1 MNKSRRSFLKVAG
14 LSACALSSGL
24 AGLGALSGVAQA
36 QVAPG
41 RYEKGVNA
49 FHAKRWAMVIDTRQ
63 FNSPKDYEPLIEA
76 CHKFHNVPHVPGDQ
90 NIKWFWL
97 DSFEHT
103 FPDEMNAFLDK
114 RRAEASYPLLCN
126 HCTNPPCVRVC
137 PTQATYRMEDG
148 IVAMDYH
155 RCIGCRFCMAGC
167 PYGARSFNFKD
178 PRKFLADPV
187 PNPAF
192 PTRMIGVV
200 EKCTFCAERLAVGQL
215 PACVEASGGKIL
227 FGDLEDPNST
237 VRQALSANYSIRRKP
252 NLGTQPGVYYL
263 I

>member
-14 LSACALSSGL
+14 LSAFALSSGVAALDAL
-24 AGLGALSGVAQA
+24 AGNALA
-36 QVAPG
+36 QVAPR
-41 RYEKGVNA
+41 RYERA
-49 FHAKRWAMVIDTRQ
+49 DHALHAKRWAMVIDTRQ
-63 FNSPKDYEPLIEA
+63 FAGPQDYEPLIEA
-76 CHKFHNVPHVPGDQ
+76 CHKAHNVPHIPDNQ
-90 NIKWFWL
+90 DIKWFWL

-103 FPDEMNAFLDK
+103 FPDEMNAHLDTK
-114 RRAEASYPLLCN
+114 RATASYPLLCN
-126 HCTNPPCVRVC
+126 HCSNPPCVRVC
-137 PTQATYRMEDG
+137 PTQATYKMEDG

-167 PYGARSFNFKD
+167 PFGARSFNFKD
-178 PRKFLADPV
+178 PRKFLPDPV

-200 EKCTFCAERLAVGQL
+200 EKCTFCAERLAVGQM
-215 PACVEASGGKIL
+215 PACVEAAKGKIL
-227 FGDLEDPNST
+227 FGDLEDPNSS
-237 VRQALSANYSIRRKP
+237 VRQALANNYSIRRKP